1 MQKFSSIWRSLWYPK
16 FWRIDLWYS
25 WLSLFAVW
33 IKVRHFCQSI
43 EMSHFRDLPPE
54 ILERYAVVS
63 PPIRETTEHH
73 GPVHILGTGAYGEVL
88 LVRRNGTKDG
98 GAKDEDSTQLAVKRC
113 FACLMLDDLT
123 TLRRTYREIAVLR
136 QVRRYA
142 HRKNIV
148 ALEDIVL
155 PKTGCDLY
163 LVFELA
169 SQDLEHAIRY
179 SALDEDAQRQVS
191 HDIAQALCFLHHI
204 NLMHRDVKPSNIL
217 LHTSGRAK
225 LCDFGFVRH
234 ARDAG
239 DAGALSK
246 CLTEYVGMRWYRAP
260 ELLLG
265 SRSYN
270 QSIDATW
277 LLNLKSFWNFEPL
290 SLGTLLHSL
299 LLVHLLP
306 VYGGCFFSPPTK
318 KVWSYGCVVAEMVG
332 NSFVSEVMLW
342 NCPGGFCI
350 AICMCS
356 SAALW
361 WDTYFWRLLD
371 DLSYLGLIQRRF
383 M

>member
-1 MQKFSSIWRSLWYPK
+1 
-16 FWRIDLWYS
+16 
-25 WLSLFAVW
+25 
-33 IKVRHFCQSI
+33 
-43 EMSHFRDLPPE
+43 MSHFRDLPLE
-54 ILERYAVVS
+54 ILERYAIVK
-63 PPIRETTEHH
+63 PLFGETTENH
-73 GPVHILGTGAYGEVL
+73 GAVHILGTGAYGEVL
-88 LVRRNGTKDG
+88 LVRRRRTKDG
-98 GAKDEDSTQLAVKRC
+98 GAKDEDCQLALKRC

-239 DAGALSK
+239 HAGALSK

-277 LLNLKSFWNFEPL
+277 LLNLKSFWTFFSRDL
-290 SLGTLLHSL
+290 VTLIASCCTYCQSM
-299 LLVHLLP
+299 VA
-306 VYGGCFFSPPTK
+306 VFFSPPTK

-332 NSFVSEVMLW
+332 NSFVSGVMLW
-342 NCPGGFCI
+342 NCLGGFCI

-361 WDTYFWRLLD
+361 WDTYFSRLLD

>member
-1 MQKFSSIWRSLWYPK
+1 
-16 FWRIDLWYS
+16 
-25 WLSLFAVW
+25 
-33 IKVRHFCQSI
+33 
-43 EMSHFRDLPPE
+43 MSHERELPPE
-54 ILERYAVVS
+54 ILERYALCVS
-63 PPIRETTEHH
+63 PPSGLNTENH
-73 GPVHILGTGAYGEVL
+73 GSVHILGTGAYGEVFF
-88 LVRRNGTKDG
+88 VRRKDG
-98 GAKDEDSTQLAVKRC
+98 DCRLALKRC

-277 LLNLKSFWNFEPL
+277 LLNLKSF
-290 SLGTLLHSL
+290 
-299 LLVHLLP
+299 
-306 VYGGCFFSPPTK
+306 
-318 KVWSYGCVVAEMVG
+318 
-332 NSFVSEVMLW
+332 
-342 NCPGGFCI
+342 
-350 AICMCS
+350 
-356 SAALW
+356 
-361 WDTYFWRLLD
+361 
-371 DLSYLGLIQRRF
+371 
-383 M
+383 

>member
-1 MQKFSSIWRSLWYPK
+1 
-16 FWRIDLWYS
+16 
-25 WLSLFAVW
+25 
-33 IKVRHFCQSI
+33 
-43 EMSHFRDLPPE
+43 MSDLPSE
-54 ILERYAVVS
+54 ILERYAVS
-63 PPIRETTEHH
+63 LSENTENHE
-73 GPVHILGTGAYGEVL
+73 VHILGTGAYGEVL
-88 LVRRNGTKDG
+88 LVRRKGHEKDYH
-98 GAKDEDSTQLAVKRC
+98 LALKRC

-123 TLRRTYREIAVLR
+123 TLIRTYREITVLR
-136 QVRRYA
+136 QVR
-142 HRKNIV
+142 HTNIV

-179 SALDEDAQRQVS
+179 SALDEDAQTQVS

-234 ARDAG
+234 AG

-265 SRSYN
+265 SRFYN

-277 LLNLKSFWNFEPL
+277 LNL
-290 SLGTLLHSL
+290 
-299 LLVHLLP
+299 
-306 VYGGCFFSPPTK
+306 
-318 KVWSYGCVVAEMVG
+318 
-332 NSFVSEVMLW
+332 NSF
-342 NCPGGFCI
+342 
-350 AICMCS
+350 
-356 SAALW
+356 
-361 WDTYFWRLLD
+361 
-371 DLSYLGLIQRRF
+371 
-383 M
+383 